1 MLGMFVIPRDE
12 AEVHDTWQ
20 VEGMIGTGSND
31 IALNDVFVPEHRV
44 VDLAIVRD
52 GTSPGSRLHDSW
64 IYRMPMLPVLGLTAT
79 APLVGAA
86 RQAVELLKERMQRRS
101 IYGTASKQSERA
113 LAQSRL
119 AHASVEIDSIV
130 AELFHV
136 TDEVSA
142 WGVRGECCPE
152 LERARLR
159 VSIGHIV
166 RRARNVVRD
175 TVEACG
181 ASAHF
186 LDNPLQRV
194 LRDINTA
201 SCHTVFDLDV
211 SSENYGR
218 LLLGLPA
225 NSPV

>member
-1 MLGMFVIPRDE
+1 
-12 AEVHDTWQ
+12 
-20 VEGMIGTGSND
+20 
-31 IALNDVFVPEHRV
+31 
-44 VDLAIVRD
+44 
-52 GTSPGSRLHDSW
+52 
-64 IYRMPMLPVLGLTAT
+64 
-79 APLVGAA
+79 
-86 RQAVELLKERMQRRS
+86 
-101 IYGTASKQSERA
+101 
-113 LAQSRL
+113 
-119 AHASVEIDSIV
+119 VEIDSIV

-142 WGVRGECCPE
+142 WGVRGESCPE